1 MNYYVLLISKIILH
15 CFAIYATSVT
25 LSTGMLLGVILKF
38 FKNLALDGKKLDTT
52 SGVNISVTS
61 YNDEEKESVSL
72 KKTLL
77 SFGKNVYVMFQ
88 LSLNYN
94 HSEELL
100 RDLLNDNIVP
110 MTDIEQEKF
119 NKHPNG
125 LNAYLINYK
134 SFRGDTRPIITLVIY
149 DEMGNTS
156 TVDLLLKRKK
166 YKILNIDGPLAE
178 MNKKEQERI
187 ILEYLTNW
195 IVDIQENCET
205 PEEVIETI
213 ANAEE
218 IKINKD
224 DFINPFAD
232 IPRDVFNYPLDGG
245 SISWRYTES
254 FDDIEIVESIGS
266 ANNYTIEEQKDM
278 IIEDI
283 KHNFSQELAKYG
295 SIEKYVEALET
306 EEENKRVRKK

>member
-1 MNYYVLLISKIILH
+1 MYYYILLISKIILH
-15 CFAIYATSVT
+15 CFAIYATSVV

-52 SGVNISVTS
+52 NGVNISVTS
-61 YNDEEKESVSL
+61 FNNEEKETVSL
-72 KKTLL
+72 KKALL

-100 RDLLNDNIVP
+100 RDLLNDSIVP
-110 MTDIEQEKF
+110 MTEIEQEKF
-119 NKHPNG
+119 NNHPNG

-166 YKILNIDGPLAE
+166 YKILNIDGPLASKD
-178 MNKKEQERI
+178 KKEQDKA
-187 ILEYLTNW
+187 ILEYLTYW
-195 IVDIQENCET
+195 ILDIQENCET
-205 PEEVIETI
+205 PEEVIESI

-218 IKINKD
+218 IKKENMP
-224 DFINPFAD
+224 NPFAD
-232 IPRDVFNYPLDGG
+232 IPHNIFKFSLEGG
-245 SISWRYTES
+245 SISWRYTEF
-254 FDDIEIVESIGS
+254 FDDIEIIEAIGN
-266 ANNYTIEEQKDM
+266 ANNYTIEEQKEM
-278 IIEDI
+278 IIDAI
-283 KHNFSQELAKYG
+283 NHNLDEEIAKYG
-295 SIEKYVEALET
+295 SIEKYAEALA